1 MDWLLAMALV
11 GLLGFLIEVR
21 IDHQKQTTELR
32 QEGKQAYEQIQ
43 LHQTAVETARANAKE
58 VRPRVTGLEKETEEL
73 RQTIAAAREKLAE
86 LKQAE
91 QRRRPT
97 RYRIEKD
104 EEDEGQ
110 GGAAS

>member
-21 IDHQKQTTELR
+21 IDHQKRTAELY
-32 QEGKQAYEQIQ
+32 QEGKQVHEQIR
-43 LHQTAVETARANAKE
+43 LHQAAVETARANTEE
-58 VRPRVTGLEKETEEL
+58 VRPRVTGLETEVEEL
-73 RQTIAAAREKLAE
+73 KQAIAAAEEKLAE
-86 LKQAE
+86 LKAAE

-110 GGAAS
+110 RGAAL

>member
-1 MDWLLAMALV
+1 MDWLLAVALV
-11 GLLGFLIEVR
+11 GLLGFLVEVG
-21 IDHQKQTTELR
+21 IDHQKQTAELR
-32 QEGKQAYEQIQ
+32 QEGRQVYEQIQ

-58 VRPRVTGLEKETEEL
+58 VKPRVTGLETEIEGL
-73 RQTIAAAREKLAE
+73 KQAIAAAQEKLAE
-86 LKQAE
+86 LKEAE

-110 GGAAS
+110 RGAAS